1 MSDSAHR
8 ETARRSLEDE
18 LTRLEAE
25 IGRQRLHREKVCKRE
40 EGGRV
45 RTINTS
51 NGPVVVDP
59 DPPRHINTSS
69 ILEED
74 MQYLDEAPGIVS
86 VLPAAGWCAAVGEA
100 LDPLVVFVAMDSG
113 KLYGVAVGDDGRV
126 DLVEG
131 NVEDRAGFVRY
142 EKTNKEEEK

>member
-74 MQYLDEAPGIVS
+74 MQYLDGAPEIIS
-86 VLPAAGWCAAVGEA
+86 VLPATGWHAVVGGEA
-100 LDPLVVFVAMDSG
+100 VALIAFVAMDDG
-113 KLYGVAVGDDGRV
+113 RMHGVAVDEDGRV
-126 DLVEG
+126 DLTEDVEKHPAFSG
-131 NVEDRAGFVRY
+131 YVQ
-142 EKTNKEEEK
+142 TNHKEEK